1 MSQNYT
7 SIDDL
12 VHEYNAMKYGSGSGA
27 KETLPAM
34 VSPEDFS
41 NEEKET
47 EEIEEKEVSEYITPK
62 KDASISLP
70 PSLKKM
76 GVVATGDDSQ
86 FHEAL
91 YKLKLPI
98 SDEKIMEDLKAK
110 PSESKRWY
118 ATLLLYI
125 LQMAHLTLK
134 KVGSKVVR
142 VFKTN

>member
-1 MSQNYT
+1 MFQNFT
-7 SIDDL
+7 PIDDL
-12 VHEYNAMKYGSGSGA
+12 VREYNAMKYGSGSGA
-27 KETLPAM
+27 KEALSASPT
-34 VSPEDFS
+34 PEDLD
-41 NEEKET
+41 NEEQGM

-76 GVVATGDDSQ
+76 GVVVTGDDSQ

-98 SDEKIMEDLKAK
+98 SDEKIMEDLQAK

-142 VFKTN
+142 VFKIN